1 VSEASK
7 SGFSGAS
14 GLVQPLF
21 RSESGTLQHQ
31 LRLAIQ
37 AHQAGRLDEAIE
49 NYLQLVAASPFDADV
64 HNNLGTALRG
74 AGHIDAAVAHHRRAL
89 TLKPNDPHLHGNLGN
104 ALRDA
109 ERHGEALGHLQRAVS
124 LDPESAEAFFNLGL
138 CLRDLGQL
146 DAAVAAFKRAVGFA
160 RTPARISMELGI
172 TQLMAGDYAQGF
184 ADYEARRVLPEM
196 PPPEFRQP
204 AWNGQDPA
212 GKRLLLYPEQGL
224 VDALMFVR
232 YARLLHARGARL
244 YVLCQTALRDLFRQ
258 CEYLAAVVGE
268 GEPLPAFDWHCPFAS
283 LPHFLGVAAVAGAA
297 GQPYLQPPTHSRI
310 QLARYDDTSLS
321 VGLYWSAGSARPGE
335 RRRSVPFSEMLALG
349 GDARLLLFGLQGG
362 VRQQDI
368 GHARAQGL
376 VHDVGGQIFDFAEAA
391 AALSQLD
398 LLLTVDAP
406 LAHLAGAMGMPTWLL
421 LPTVADWRWG
431 DDGQRTLWYPSLRLY
446 RQTIPGDW
454 SGPLER
460 VRQDLDSLAAR
471 AHRQRR

>member
-1 VSEASK
+1 MSEASK
-7 SGFSGAS
+7 SGFSGAT

-21 RSESGTLQHQ
+21 RSDSGNLQHQ

-49 NYLQLVAASPFDADV
+49 NYLQLVAASPFDADL

-74 AGHIDAAVAHHRRAL
+74 AGRIDTAVAHHRRAL
-89 TLKPNDPHLHGNLGN
+89 TLRPDSPHLHGNLGN

-109 ERHGEALGHLQRAVS
+109 ERHGEALRHLQRAVS
-124 LDPESAEAFFNLGL
+124 LDPESPEALFNLGL

-146 DAAVAAFKRAVGFA
+146 AEAVGVFQKA
-160 RTPARISMELGI
+160 QSLSRAPQRIAMELGV
-172 TQLMAGDYAQGF
+172 TRLMAGDYAQGF
-184 ADYEARRVLPEM
+184 ADYEARRELPEM

-204 AWNGQDPA
+204 AWQGQDPS
-212 GKRLLLYPEQGL
+212 GKRLLLYPEHGL

-232 YARLLHARGARL
+232 YARLLHAHGARL

-258 CEYLAAVVGE
+258 CDYLAGVVGE
-268 GEPLPAFDWHCPFAS
+268 GEPLPGFDWHCPFAS
-283 LPHFLGVAAVAGAA
+283 LPHYLGVAAAA
-297 GQPYLQPPTHSRI
+297 GPASAPYLQAPARSRI
-310 QLARYDDTSLS
+310 QLARYDDNSLS
-321 VGLYWSAGSARPGE
+321 VGLYWSAGSARPAE
-335 RRRSVPFSEMLALG
+335 RRRSVPFAEMLALG
-349 GDARLLLFGLQGG
+349 GDSRLLLFALQGG

-368 GHARAQGL
+368 VQAQAQGL

-421 LPTVADWRWG
+421 LPTAADWRWG

-460 VRQDLDSLAAR
+460 VRQDLDSLADRAR
-471 AHRQRR
+471 RHHR